1 MSIPNKQI
9 GWSNESNL
17 LWEVLYQLN
26 KLKGTI
32 TTACNKP
39 PVTTSID
46 TTGFNFNLPVGCTY
60 TFDIKCGNQI
70 KLALNVSRT
79 FPNNIT
85 NVTTYFNNVVYQ
97 YPWLGDFSLNGSVIT
112 LNMNGDFANLTC
124 PTGTAGIGVGGG
136 CPA

>member
-1 MSIPNKQI
+1 MVPFLPKLHRLL
-9 GWSNESNL
+9 NELIIQYHN
-17 LWEVLYQLN
+17 YQLN
-26 KLKGTI
+26 KLKGI
-32 TTACNKP
+32 INKP
-39 PVTTSID
+39 PVTVSVD
-46 TTGFNFNLPVGCTY
+46 TTGINFNLPTGCIY

-70 KLALNVSRT
+70 NLALNVSRT

-85 NVTTYFNNVVYQ
+85 NVTTYFNNVVYA

-124 PTGTAGIGVGGG
+124 PTETAGIGVGGG

>member
-17 LWEVLYQLN
+17 LWEVLFQIN
-26 KLKGTI
+26 KLRGLI
-32 TTACNKP
+32 NKP
-39 PVTTSID
+39 PVTTSFD
-46 TTGFNFNLPVGCTY
+46 TTGVNFNLGPGCTY

-70 KLALNVSRT
+70 KMSLNVSTT

-85 NVTTYFNNVVYQ
+85 NVTTYFDNVVYA

-112 LNMNGDFANLTC
+112 LNMNGDFANLIC
-124 PTGTAGIGVGGG
+124 PTGTVGIDVGGS

>member
-9 GWSNESNL
+9 GWSQESNL
-17 LWEVLYQLN
+17 LWEVLFQIN
-26 KLKGTI
+26 KLRGLI
-32 TTACNKP
+32 NKP
-39 PVTTSID
+39 PVTTSVD
-46 TTGFNFNLPVGCTY
+46 TTGFNFNLPSGCTY

-70 KLALNVSRT
+70 KMALNVSRT

-85 NVTTYFNNVVYQ
+85 NLSTYFDNVVYQ

-112 LNMNGDFANLTC
+112 LNMNSDFANLMC
-124 PTGTAGIGVGGG
+124 PTGTAGIGVGGS